1 MSAHVPIVHKPQ
13 LTLYAAQVASTACEA
28 KALSIQVPMN
38 IAIVDATTHLLSFS
52 RMQGAKLTSID
63 ISINKAFTAAGH
75 KVATHTYKEMVWPG
89 GAAFGI
95 NNSNGGR
102 FTVIGGGLPIK
113 VDGEVVGA
121 IGCSTGT
128 PAQDQEV
135 AQAGV
140 DAVMDLLKRNQRA
153 KL

>member
-1 MSAHVPIVHKPQ
+1 MSGRAIVDHRPQ
-13 LTLYAAQVASTACEA
+13 LTLYAAKLASAACIS
-28 KALSIQVPMN
+28 KAQAIRVPMN
-38 IAIVDATTHLLSFS
+38 IAIVDASTFLLHFE
-52 RMQGAKLTSID
+52 RMPGAKLTSID

-75 KVATHTYKEMVWPG
+75 KVPTHTYKEMVWPG
-89 GAAFGI
+89 GAAYGI
-95 NNSNGGR
+95 NNSNEGR
-102 FTVIGGGLPIK
+102 FMVIGGGIPIK
-113 VDGEVVGA
+113 INGEVVGA

-140 DAVMDLLKRNQRA
+140 DAVMEHLKATQRA